1 MLFTWV
7 LSTLAESVLPRTISC
22 HHAHQVWE
30 EIHNYFTAQTKA
42 KIRQLRSELK
52 TVKKGTKTITEF
64 ILRVRAVANILISIG
79 DSVSEQDQIDSIL
92 DGLPEEYN
100 PFVMMIYGRPDS
112 PSLFDIEGLLLV
124 QESQLEKF
132 RQELAVPSA
141 SANVAHTNGG
151 RNSSGSRGRGRNG
164 RGRGRNQAGSTGNRP
179 TCQLCN
185 KYGHHVFDCWHR
197 FDENFV
203 PAQPQ
208 NNPRNDP
215 QGPKDPDPK
224 PQACTANLA
233 SATQDLVIPK
243 AWFPDSGAYH
253 HLTADFENLAQGT
266 PYHGSSKVHIGNG
279 VGLNIHVVGQASF
292 KSSLAPSKSL
302 YLKHILHVPTIT
314 KNLLSVSKFAN
325 DNNVYFEFHAVDCFV
340 KSQVNHQVLLK
351 GSLGAYGLYS
361 FHHLPLTKGPS
372 ALQALSSSLLL
383 LP

>member
-1 MLFTWV
+1 MAASLTSVLAGASSEHHSSGTVHFAPKLSIKLDDKNFLLWHQQVEGVIISHKLHRFVVNPQIPAKYDSEANRELDIVSEAYDQWLVQDQMLFTWL

-22 HHAHQVWE
+22 RHAHQVWE
-30 EIHNYFTAQTKA
+30 EIHNYSTAQTKA

-52 TVKKGTKTITEF
+52 TVKKGTKTVTEF
-64 ILRVRAVANILISIG
+64 ILRVRAVANTLISIG

-243 AWFPDSGAYH
+243 AWFPDSGASH
-253 HLTADFENLAQGT
+253 HLTADFENLA
-266 PYHGSSKVHIGNG
+266 
-279 VGLNIHVVGQASF
+279 
-292 KSSLAPSKSL
+292 
-302 YLKHILHVPTIT
+302 
-314 KNLLSVSKFAN
+314 
-325 DNNVYFEFHAVDCFV
+325 
-340 KSQVNHQVLLK
+340 
-351 GSLGAYGLYS
+351 
-361 FHHLPLTKGPS
+361 
-372 ALQALSSSLLL
+372 
-383 LP
+383 